1 MRIHYLK
8 MHHYRQYVDTRIDF
22 SANNGKL
29 FSVIQGVNG
38 TGKTNIL
45 NAITWCLYGEEKH
58 LGATDNKKLPLANE
72 KVFYGLQPG
81 QTQKVSVELGLG
93 REDIVEY
100 VITRSA
106 QVLRRIDGEFQTAVN
121 PDPHILYLVRG
132 NWKESDQP
140 TLTIKSILP
149 EKISQ
154 FFLFDGERLDKFFQR
169 DSADQVKRGIEDVSQ
184 IDLLDLSRRHL
195 DRVNTKLMK
204 QSTGVG
210 KADEEQQKHEE
221 AKEELKTC
229 KDNLASLHK
238 DLDGIEE
245 NMEAISTKLRESSEE
260 EVRRLQEE
268 RDNLNDAIDDYDG
281 QIEKLISKA
290 SEKLRQAGPII
301 YTHAALTET
310 MNLIQSKVKHGELP
324 PKVREPFF
332 KELLDHNEC
341 ICGTA
346 LPEGSEARQQVLTRM
361 QTLHEDDYMDKAADG
376 RYRIESLL
384 KELPGNIEAQKE
396 LRGEIRQYEDA
407 IRAHRRRLK
416 EISEKI
422 EQLGGEIDL
431 EEIGILEQQ
440 LKEFDAKRTETN
452 RLIGGE
458 ETKIKELE
466 KKRDKALR
474 DYQKA
479 LRDEKKSEEI
489 LARSEIC
496 VQALELLDQVKD
508 DLLQETRQRIQEK
521 TEEYFLELIWKK
533 ATYKSVKIDPS
544 YRLSVEN
551 IRGLPALGS
560 LSAGERQVLAL
571 AFMAAL
577 GTISGFDAPVVI
589 DTPTGR
595 ISGKPR
601 ENIAEAL
608 PNYLQN
614 TQAIFLMTD
623 TEYTDSV
630 RVRMKA
636 NVGKEYDLRFDE
648 DDGITDL
655 IPR

>member
-8 MHHYRQYVDTRIDF
+8 MHHYRQYLDTRIDF
-22 SANNGKL
+22 SVNNGKL
-29 FSVIQGVNG
+29 FTVVQGVNG
-38 TGKTNIL
+38 AGKTNIL

-58 LGATDNKKLPLANE
+58 LGATDNRKLPLANE
-72 KVFYGLQPG
+72 KIFYGLKPG
-81 QTQKVSVELGLG
+81 HIQEVTVELGLG

-106 QVLRRIDGEFQTAVN
+106 QVLRRLDSEFETVVN
-121 PDPHILYLVRG
+121 PDPHILYMVRG

-154 FFLFDGERLDKFFQR
+154 FFLFDGEQLDKFFQR
-169 DSADQVKRGIEDVSQ
+169 DSAERVKHGIEDVSQ
-184 IDLLDLSRRHL
+184 IDLLNLAQRHL
-195 DRVNTKLMK
+195 DRVNTNLMK
-204 QSTGVG
+204 QSTGIG
-210 KADEEQQKHEE
+210 QADEQRQEHEE
-221 AKEELKTC
+221 AKEKLKAC
-229 KDNLASLHK
+229 KEQLALLHQ

-268 RDNLNDAIDDYDG
+268 RDKLNDEIGNYEE
-281 QIEKLISKA
+281 QIEKLIGKV
-290 SEKLRQAGPII
+290 SEKLRQTGPVV
-301 YTHAALTET
+301 YTYAALADT
-310 MNLIQSKVKHGELP
+310 MKFIQSKVKHGELP

-332 KELLDHNEC
+332 KELLDHDEC

-346 LPEGSEARQQVLTRM
+346 LPEGSEARQYVLTRM
-361 QTLHEDDYMDKAADG
+361 QTLHEDDYMDKATDG

-384 KELPGNIEAQKE
+384 RELPENIDTQKE

-407 IRAHRRRLK
+407 IRTNRRRLK

-431 EEIGILEQQ
+431 EEIGVLEQQ

-452 RLIGGE
+452 RLIGAE
-458 ETKIKELE
+458 ENKIKEFE
-466 KKRDKALR
+466 KKRDAALR
-474 DYQKA
+474 AYQKA
-479 LRDEKKSEEI
+479 LRDEKKSQEV

-496 VQALELLDQVKD
+496 VQALELLDQVRD
-508 DLLQETRQRIQEK
+508 DLLEETRRRIQEK
-521 TEEYFLELIWKK
+521 TEEYFLQLIWKK

-623 TEYTDSV
+623 TEYTDNV

-636 NVGKEYDLRFDE
+636 NVGKEYDLRFNEDE
-648 DDGITDL
+648 SITD
-655 IPR
+655 IISR